1 MGNSSIAASPNVDDW
16 ISVGADGRIALRTGK
31 VDIGQRIST
40 AQAMLVAEELDVPI
54 ERIDVIR
61 TTTGAAPDE
70 GITSGSNSMPDSG
83 TAVRMVAAT
92 ARHHMLALAA
102 EHLSVDA
109 DSLDVDDGLIQSR
122 GTNRSV
128 TYADLQGDKPFGIPV
143 DEDARI
149 KDPGDHKIVG
159 TRIDTLG
166 LAEIVTGDYKF
177 LHDLT
182 APGMLHARV
191 VRPPHYNA
199 RLRALDD
206 AAVAR
211 LKETGIQT
219 VRDGSFI
226 AVAGPDEYAV
236 IRAAERLGTAADWD
250 ASGGPEPQD
259 IFESLTGNK
268 RESRPVQDGGVPTED
283 PVPPLGDPPANAAAT
298 LEARYDKPYH
308 MHGSIGPSAGMA
320 LLEDGTLNV
329 WSHSQGIYVLR
340 GAIAESLGFE
350 TDAVC
355 IEHVPGAG
363 CYGHNG
369 ADDAA
374 FDAAIV
380 ANALPGTPILLKWT
394 REEEHSWEPY
404 ATAMSMKLRASVDAG
419 GKIIDWSQESYGDT
433 FGMRPRS
440 GPNMAG
446 PARLLSNRFR
456 ADPPPPFIP
465 KPQMGRHIGIHRNL
479 DPLYVFP
486 QKRLVKNLVHD
497 LPLRTSALRTLGA
510 FANVF
515 ALESFMDEMAEAA
528 GIDPVAFRLN
538 HLEDPRA
545 IDVLKAVA
553 AKIDWTADDGRG
565 RGIAFARYK
574 NQQSYAAVAVEL
586 EVTDAAEVKLH
597 RVVLGADAGE
607 VVDPDGVAAQFDG
620 GFLQAA
626 SWALY
631 EEVTW
636 DHGGIT
642 SRDWETYP
650 ILGFDNIPEI
660 ETILMERPGEP
671 FLGAGEAVS
680 GPAGAAIA
688 NAIYN
693 ATGLRLRRMPFTPDA
708 IRAAAMEA

>member
-1 MGNSSIAASPNVDDW
+1 MANSSIAATPNLDDW
-16 ISVGADGRIALRTGK
+16 LKVRADGRIELWTGK

-40 AQAMLVAEELDVPI
+40 AQAMLVAEELDVPV

-61 TTTGAAPDE
+61 TVTGISPDE

-83 TAVRMVAAT
+83 SAVRLVAAT

-102 EHLSVDA
+102 AHLGVDA
-109 DSLDVDDGLIQSR
+109 STLEVEDGQIRSR
-122 GTNRSV
+122 ETNRSV
-128 TYADLQGDKPFGIPV
+128 TYAELQGDRPFGIPV
-143 DEDARI
+143 DEDAAI
-149 KDPGDHKIVG
+149 KDPGDHKVVG
-159 TRIDTLG
+159 TRIETLG
-166 LAEIVTGDYKF
+166 LADIVTGKYKF

-182 APGMLHARV
+182 MPGMLHARV

-199 RLRALDD
+199 RLKGLDEET
-206 AAVAR
+206 VNR
-211 LKETGIQT
+211 LKEAGIET
-219 VRDGSFI
+219 VRDGSFV
-226 AVAGPDEYAV
+226 AVAGPDEFAV
-236 IRAAERLGTAADWD
+236 IRAAERLANNADWD
-250 ASGGPEPQD
+250 SSNGPEPQD
-259 IFESLTGNK
+259 IFERLTSNA
-268 RESRPVQDGGVPTED
+268 RENRPVEDGGMPVEA
-283 PVPPLGDPPANAAAT
+283 PVPPLDDPPADAATT
-298 LEARYDKPYH
+298 LEAQYDKPYH

-320 LLEDGTLNV
+320 FKEGDALNV
-329 WSHSQGIYVLR
+329 WSHSQGIYFLR
-340 GAIAESLGFE
+340 AAVAESLGYE
-350 TDAVC
+350 TDAVR
-355 IEHVPGAG
+355 IEHVPGSG

-380 ANALPGTPILLKWT
+380 AHALPGRPILLKWT
-394 REEEHSWEPY
+394 REEEHAWEPY
-404 ATAMSMKLRASVDAG
+404 ATAMSMKLRASLDAS
-419 GKIIDWSQESYGDT
+419 GKIVDWSQESYGDT

-446 PARLLSNRFR
+446 PARLLSNRYR
-456 ADPPPPFIP
+456 ENPPPTFVP
-465 KPQMGRHIGIHRNL
+465 KPTMERHVGIHRNL
-479 DPLYVFP
+479 DPLYVLP
-486 QKRLVKNLVHD
+486 KKRLVKNLVRD

-515 ALESFMDEMAEAA
+515 AIECFMDELAEAA
-528 GIDPVAFRLN
+528 GADPVTFRID
-538 HLEDPRA
+538 HLDDQRA
-545 IDVLKAVA
+545 IDAIRAVA
-553 AKIDWTADDGRG
+553 DSIDWDTDDGRG
-565 RGIAFARYK
+565 RGIAFAKYK
-574 NQQSYAAVAVEL
+574 NQQAYAAVAVEL
-586 EVTDAAEVKLH
+586 EVTDAAEVVLH
-597 RVVLGADAGE
+597 KAVLSADAGE
-607 VVDPDGVAAQFDG
+607 VVDPDGVAAQYDG

-636 DHGGIT
+636 DRGGIT

-660 ETILMERPGEP
+660 ETILIERPGEK

-708 IRAAAMEA
+708 IRAAAMDA